1 MSSIAPTSGLAS
13 GGTALGIVGTT
24 FVSGATAKVGGVA
37 ATGVVVTNGSLMS
50 ATVPALS
57 PGTLDDVTVTNPG
70 NLSGTLAK
78 GWFADF
84 LDVPQSNLFHG
95 DIEKVF
101 RAAITAGCGGGNYCP
116 STVVSRAQMAVFLL
130 KAEHGSGY
138 APPACTGLFGDVP
151 CPSPYANWI
160 ERLSNEGITAGCGGG
175 NYCPSVSVT
184 RAQMAVFLLK
194 TQQGPSYAPPGCTG
208 VFGRRTLSEP
218 LRQLGR
224 AALPR
229 GHLGR
234 LRGRQLLSGRGH
246 SPGPDGHLPGAD
258 LLTALT
264 RPGRGRVL
272 DRPGTLTYSYAPS
285 RGRSVLPAAGA
296 GHLENQF

>member
-1 MSSIAPTSGLAS
+1 M
-13 GGTALGIVGTT
+13 
-24 FVSGATAKVGGVA
+24 GGVA
-37 ATGVVVTNGSLMS
+37 ATGVVVTNGSHMS

-70 NLSGTLAK
+70 NLSGTLAR

-95 DIEKVF
+95 DVEKVF

-116 STVVSRAQMAVFLL
+116 STVVNRAQMAVFLL

-138 APPACTGLFGDVP
+138 VPPACAGLFGDVP
-151 CPSPYANWI
+151 CPSQYANWI

-175 NYCPSVSVT
+175 NYCPSASVT

-208 VFGRRTLSEP
+208 IFGDVACPSQYANWVE
-218 LRQLGR
+218 QLFHEGITAGCGGGNYCP
-224 AALPR
+224 AAATPR
-229 GHLGR
+229 GQMATFLVR
-234 LRGRQLLSGRGH
+234 TFS
-246 SPGPDGHLPGAD
+246 LP
-258 LLTALT
+258 
-264 RPGRGRVL
+264 
-272 DRPGTLTYSYAPS
+272 
-285 RGRSVLPAAGA
+285 
-296 GHLENQF
+296 